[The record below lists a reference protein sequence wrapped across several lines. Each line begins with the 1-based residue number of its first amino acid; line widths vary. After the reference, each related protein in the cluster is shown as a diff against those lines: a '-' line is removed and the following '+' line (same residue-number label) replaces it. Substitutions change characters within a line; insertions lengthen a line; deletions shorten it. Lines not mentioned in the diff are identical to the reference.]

1 MSEKLS
7 SSLEDYLEKI
17 YMIFQTVKTV
27 RAVDVSR
34 ALNVSRASTTE
45 ALKKLCEKG
54 YINYGRYNA
63 ITLTSSGIEKAKE
76 VFSKH
81 NSLYIFF
88 KDVLGVSDSEASI
101 NACAIEHIITPDA
114 LNSIISF
121 TKNYKSKIKK

>member
-1 MSEKLS
+1 MNEKLT
-7 SSLEDYLEKI
+7 SSLEDYLEAI
-17 YMIFQTVKTV
+17 YLILKENNVVK
-27 RAVDVSR
+27 AIDVSR
-34 ALNVSRASTTE
+34 KLGVTRASTTE

-121 TKNYKSKIKK
+121 TKNYKSNIKK